1 MGGWELGE
9 EKESSLSSYFA
20 NDLFEKKEEEKKTKR
35 ISLAY
40 STAAAVSFSAQSA
53 VQNIITDTR
62 DDDVRGTSSFFGE
75 GDGGRNWVHIVMHSA
90 MWSRFWI
97 LIFLFTHLKLNL

>member
-9 EKESSLSSYFA
+9 EKESSSYFA
-20 NDLFEKKEEEKKTKR
+20 NDLFVKEKEKKTKR

-40 STAAAVSFSAQSA
+40 STAAAAAASLSVQPA

-75 GDGGRNWVHIVMHSA
+75 GDGRSWVHNV
-90 MWSRFWI
+90 
-97 LIFLFTHLKLNL
+97 